1 MGRREHSAP
10 SGPSLVI
17 LALCLLAVVS
27 GMEVIITPTVQA
39 LNGTDARLFCKFNSC
54 YKMDNK
60 LFSMNW
66 TYKSCENC
74 SEEMFIQ
81 YSNKKISYQRLEQFQ
96 NRVEFI
102 GNPSKYDLTVVIRE
116 VQLQDKGEY
125 RCYVLNPPDRDKGI
139 GKINLQILTEV
150 PPERDSTVAVL
161 VGASVGGFL
170 AIVILILVIVKCVRR
185 KKQQNPNSEDQKT
198 EEEVKTDGE
207 GNPGGELK
215 ATIPEVP

>member
-1 MGRREHSAP
+1 MGRREYPAAA
-10 SGPSLVI
+10 GPSLVI
-17 LALCLLAVVS
+17 LALSLLVVVS
-27 GMEVIITPTVQA
+27 GMEVTVPATVYA
-39 LNGTDARLFCKFNSC
+39 LNGTDARLPCKFNSC

-60 LFSMNW
+60 LFSVNW

-81 YSNKKISYQRLEQFQ
+81 YNKKLSYHNLERFQ
-96 NRVEFI
+96 NRVEFT
-102 GNPSKYDLTVVIRE
+102 GNPTKNDLTVMIHD
-116 VQLQDKGEY
+116 VQLQDIGDY
-125 RCYVLNPPDRDKGI
+125 YCYVLNPPDRDRGT
-139 GKINLQILTEV
+139 GKIHLEVRTEV

-185 KKQQNPNSEDQKT
+185 KKQQNLNSEDQKT

-207 GNPGGELK
+207 GNTGGELK
-215 ATIPEVP
+215 AAIPEVP